1 MLQLILVVK
10 NIRIRELEAIKKQKG
25 MSGGI

>member
-10 NIRIRELEAIKKQKG
+10 NIRIGELKAIKKQKG